1 MTLKAAVIGAGAM
14 GRHHVRVYGQIPDVT
29 LVGVADPDP
38 ARREPLA
45 RQFHIPTYASH
56 EELLDQEQ
64 PDLVSVVVPTALH
77 REVVEAALA
86 HGAHILVEKPIAP
99 TVEDARALIMSAAA
113 AGRVLAVG
121 HIERFN
127 PAIAELRPR
136 LAQGEIGALLHLHAQ
151 RLSPFPAYIHDIGVV
166 MDLATHELDLFATLA
181 GSPVARVYAE
191 TGRNVHAAHE
201 DMLSAMLRS
210 ENGVLGVLDINWLT
224 PVKVR
229 ELRITGE
236 RGMFVV
242 DYIGQDLFFYENRIA
257 PSRWDAM
264 ALFRGVE
271 EGNMVKIRVAK
282 LEPLEAELRA
292 FVAAARGLDATT
304 GSGHQG
310 IVTGVEGLR
319 AVALA
324 TLLIEAGREGRV
336 VCVADEA
343 RRRGWHELLGTASP
357 GG

>member
-1 MTLKAAVIGAGAM
+1 M
-14 GRHHVRVYGQIPDVT
+14 GRHHVRVYGQIPDVI
-29 LVGVADPDP
+29 LAGVADPDP

-45 RQFHIPTYASH
+45 RQYRVPIYACH
-56 EELLDQEQ
+56 EELLERER
-64 PDLVSVVVPTALH
+64 PDLVSVAVPTALH
-77 REVVEAALA
+77 RPVVEAALA
-86 HGAHILVEKPIAP
+86 CGAHVLVEKPIAA
-99 TVEDARALIMSAAA
+99 TVEDARVLIAGAAA

-127 PAIAELRPR
+127 PAIVELRPR
-136 LAQGEIGALLHLHAQ
+136 LEQGEIGMLLHIHAQ
-151 RLSPFPAYIHDIGVV
+151 RLSPFPAYIHDVGVV
-166 MDLATHELDLFATLA
+166 MDLATHELDLFAALA

-191 TGRNVHAAHE
+191 TGRNVHAQHE
-201 DMLSAMLRS
+201 DTLSAMLRTES
-210 ENGVLGVLDINWLT
+210 GVLAVLDINWLT

-229 ELRITGE
+229 ELRVTGE

-292 FVAAARGLDATT
+292 FVAAVQ
-304 GSGHQG
+304 GHAPTAGRQP

-324 TLLIEAGREGRV
+324 TLLIDAGREGRV
-336 VCVADEA
+336 LSVPEEA
-343 RRRGWHELLGTASP
+343 RRRGWRELLDP
-357 GG
+357 V